1 MTKRKAKTYEAEFN
15 GRKTRV
21 TVPENTD
28 TESDPVD
35 LLRRAANAVSEQNRS
50 VLFVENECPFVDA
63 ACEKI
68 ERGGTLDA
76 TSLSSLI
83 YYIADMM
90 E

>member
-1 MTKRKAKTYEAEFN
+1 MIKRKAN
-15 GRKTRV
+15 V
-21 TVPENTD
+21 TVPENHDAEPT
-28 TESDPVD
+28 PVD
-35 LLRRAANAVSEQNRS
+35 LLRQAANAVSEQNIS

-63 ACEKI
+63 ACEAI

-76 TSLSSLI
+76 TSLSSFI

>member
-1 MTKRKAKTYEAEFN
+1 MKN
-15 GRKTRV
+15 
-21 TVPENTD
+21 
-28 TESDPVD
+28 DPVKM
-35 LLRRAANAVSEQNRS
+35 LREAANTVSERNIS